1 MDDEIIHV
9 CNFSEFDPVF
19 SSFFCVSIFLEGNGP
34 FLRENLVVFPFY
46 AFFIYLN
53 SIFGGF
59 SGFWFFRNFFFGSQR
74 LKSWRIRWLRAR
86 FWMENLRFT
95 REKRFYQK
103 LHKKGRLW
111 LIKSSFHWIFARKTF
126 LSHFWRD
133 QSSNYTKFLKN
144 RIKCTQVI
152 EVEKLY

>member
-1 MDDEIIHV
+1 MYALEIAYIV
-9 CNFSEFDPVF
+9 ILIYGWWNYSCMQFLGIWSCFFFFLLCVYFSGRKW
-19 SSFFCVSIFLEGNGP
+19 SFLKGKSCCFP
-34 FLRENLVVFPFY
+34 FLR
-46 AFFIYLN
+46 FFIYLN

-74 LKSWRIRWLRAR
+74 LKSWRIPWLRAR

-126 LSHFWRD
+126 YLIFGGISPP
-133 QSSNYTKFLKN
+133 
-144 RIKCTQVI
+144 ITQNS
-152 EVEKLY
+152 